1 MNYSKP
7 ELSVLGDAARL
18 IQGSKQSRGDNGSL
32 TEKITVADC
41 ELDD

>member
-7 ELSVLGDAARL
+7 EVAVLGDAAHL

-32 TEKITVADC
+32 TQKINVSDC